1 VNKEVDISKGKPIW
15 LLPAIAF
22 IAGLVLITG
31 GLVLGAS
38 RDSAQEPTV
47 DQEIIFAPSVE
58 DNQANRA
65 SSGSDL
71 AETVTCPEVNSESE
85 QCLPETP
92 SQDEAAS
99 NANAESDVDFAG
111 EQQDANVGSAA
122 GSQQTDWVVP
132 ELLGENVDEAS
143 QALKLLGFTNVEL
156 VEFADRKPRNTVVYS
171 SIKAG
176 SKPSKSQKVT
186 LGFVRYSYS
195 SSDMLFEWREMDSS
209 GVYKVGFL
217 DGTDTKMT
225 DVANDYAQ
233 ALGATVVC
241 VSFRPFDVNLR
252 APSLLH
258 RQAEQACRAGGI
270 PAMWPHPSL
279 VTLYTLNQNLAM
291 KTAITKNY

>member
-195 SSDMLFEWREMDSS
+195 TSDLLLEPRQVTPTTRESFVVGTNETVRTAVRPYVETLG
-209 GVYKVGFL
+209 GVKFSCLSFKPYGVR
-217 DGTDTKMT
+217 
-225 DVANDYAQ
+225 VH
-233 ALGATVVC
+233 GA
-241 VSFRPFDVNLR
+241 SILN
-252 APSLLH
+252 
-258 RQAEQACRAGGI
+258 RQAEIACYQVSRDWRVA
-270 PAMWPHPSL
+270 AKL
-279 VTLYTLNQNLAM
+279 VFILPTLDEYLSM
-291 KTAITKNY
+291 KTVVTVNY